1 MNVFKLVLGG
11 AVTVTMFV
19 LAGVFFYKAKKEQE
33 RSDELIHQAILLDQ
47 QFQDLCNRY
56 GG

>member
-1 MNVFKLVLGG
+1 MNAFKLMLGG

-33 RSDELIHQAILLDQ
+33 KSDELIHQTILLNQ
-47 QFQDLCNRY
+47 QWQDLCNRY
-56 GG
+56 GW